1 MYADGYN
8 NEKRGE
14 IKIRLAIKDEDWLLQ
29 FRNRLFPNHDRPL
42 YYGATNSK
50 CQWCEL
56 VINSKYMSSALAS
69 HGCIQAKTF
78 SLKFPYIVKLNNLE
92 SHFIR
97 GVFDGDGSIVLY
109 TIPSQNDRKDFKYSF
124 SITGY
129 ANFVKEIQE
138 IIVEKCNLGEKHKI
152 IPYKG
157 KDQRIGTLMF
167 SGGRQC
173 EIIREWLYY
182 DSHICLE
189 RKKKRFYMIGTD
201 QWRTFNNK
209 VERAKINKAN
219 NTFICNKCGKTYSYK
234 KSYIKDNLTL
244 CYTCFRQYYYEYK
257 HTHSNFFIE
266 KENCYLIQIKEFIA
280 LIDKEDLEKV
290 KLLQWHVEYGKYVVH
305 SHRENGKKKTIYL
318 QRYILEVLDNQYI
331 KFKNG
336 NSLDCRKENLLVYE
350 KRRAG

>member
-1 MYADGYN
+1 M
-8 NEKRGE
+8 
-14 IKIRLAIKDEDWLLQ
+14 Q

-42 YYGATNSK
+42 YYGVSDSK
-50 CQWCEL
+50 YQWSEL
-56 VINSKYMSSALAS
+56 VINSKYMSSVLAS

-109 TIPSQNDRKDFKYSF
+109 KVSSQNDRKDFKYSF

-129 ANFVKEIQE
+129 ADFVKEIQE
-138 IIVEKCNLGEKHKI
+138 IIVKKCDLKESHKI

-173 EIIREWLYY
+173 EIIREWLYHE
-182 DSHICLE
+182 SHIFLE
-189 RKKKRFYMIGTD
+189 RKKNRFYMIGTE

-209 VERAKINKAN
+209 IETAKINKAN
-219 NTFICNKCGKTYSYK
+219 NTFICDKCKNIYSYK
-234 KSYIKDNLTL
+234 KFYIKDNLTL
-244 CYTCFRQYYYEYK
+244 CYTCFRQSYYKYK
-257 HTHSNFFIE
+257 HMHSNILVE
-266 KENCYLIQIKEFIA
+266 NENCCLMLIKEFVVF
-280 LIDKEDLEKV
+280 IDKDDLEKV
-290 KLLQWHVEYGKYVVH
+290 KLLQWHVEYNKYVVH
-305 SHRENGKKKTIYL
+305 SHCENGKKKTIFL
-318 QRYILEVLDNQYI
+318 QRYILGISDNRYI
-331 KFKNG
+331 RFKNG

-350 KRRAG
+350 KRRAS